1 MNRNTF
7 LVFSIG
13 EKRFALPSEDV
24 FRVSPAAELLEVP
37 EAPGFI
43 RGVVN
48 LGGEPVPVA
57 DLRKKEGLS
66 FREMELSDRFVFF
79 RSGGTLCGVL
89 AESVEGVLDLV
100 PETVPFSSLL
110 VRQGDPL
117 PVTVRVAYGEESG
130 AILIRSPENLLSLT
144 EEELRCLEPVMSA
157 RREAL

>member
-1 MNRNTF
+1 MDRNTY
-7 LVFSIG
+7 LVFSAG
-13 EKRFALPSEDV
+13 GKLFALPSEDV

-37 EAPGFI
+37 EAPGRV
-43 RGVVN
+43 RGVAN

-57 DLRKKEGLS
+57 DLRKKAGLP

-117 PVTVRVAYGEESG
+117 PGSVRVAYREECG

-144 EEELRCLEPVMSA
+144 EEDLRSLEPALSA
-157 RREAL
+157 RREDR